1 MAKLNTQRFTVESF
15 KEQEKWIS
23 PLLAGLNQ
31 FFGEII
37 QSYGNN
43 LTVDENLS
51 QEIKELKFANQTA
64 NFPIKF
70 KAKIQKAPKCLY
82 VGYVYNQTDDSSVL
96 SAAPYV
102 NWIYVN
108 GEIQVQSIVGLTAD
122 KTYVVRLHVIY
133 S

>member
-1 MAKLNTQRFTVESF
+1 MARLNSQRFTVESF

-37 QSYGNN
+37 SSYGNN
-43 LTVDENLS
+43 LSVEENLS

-70 KAKIQKAPKCLY
+70 KAKIQRPPKCIY
-82 VGYVYNQTDDSSVL
+82 IGYVFNQTDGSSTL
-96 SAAPYV
+96 SAAPWA
-102 NWIYVN
+102 NTTYVN
-108 GEIQVQSIVGLTAD
+108 GEIQIDSIVGLTTN
-122 KTYVVRLHVIY
+122 KTYVIRLHIIY
-133 S
+133 N